1 MREFTA
7 PDTVEVASDDNLAH
21 TVVCHAE
28 HRPDAVLF
36 RRKTDGQWRPVTAAE
51 FHRQVVDLAK
61 GLVASGVEP
70 GDKVALMSCTAYEW
84 TLTDYAIWSAGAVTV
99 PVYETS
105 STHQVEWILSDSGAT
120 VAFAQTDEHAK
131 TIEQARAEAP
141 DVKAVWT
148 FANGAVAELTAAG
161 AEVADEEIRRRV
173 DAVPATALATIVYTS
188 GTTGRPKGCR
198 LTHHNLLHNA
208 RSATRDGLDELLH
221 RPDASTLLFLPLAH
235 VFARII
241 QTLCVEN
248 AVPFGHC
255 GDQKQLL
262 DDLAGFQ
269 PSFIL
274 AVPRVFEKVYNSA
287 ANKAA
292 LDGKGKI
299 FNRAAQA
306 ARDYS
311 RALDTGGPGAALRAK
326 HRLFDMLVYRKLRAV
341 MGGQVRFA
349 VSGGGPLGID
359 LAHFFRGIGLVVL
372 EGYGLTETSPIIS
385 VNLPG
390 AVRLGT
396 VGPPIGGTS
405 VRIADDGEV
414 LVQGPLVFAGYWN
427 NDEATKDSFDD
438 EGWLHTGDLGELDDA
453 GYLRI
458 TGRKKE
464 IIVTA
469 GGKNVSPSVLEDRL
483 RMHPL
488 VSQCMVVGDNR
499 PYIGVLV
506 TLDAEA
512 LPGWLAEHGKQEMS
526 ADDARTDADVRA
538 AIQEAVDD
546 ANEAVSRAE
555 SIKRFRIVPGDWTVE
570 GGQLAAK
577 MSVKRDVVAHEQQ
590 GEIDTLY
597 A

>member
-7 PDTVEVASDDNLAH
+7 PDTVEVPSDDNLAQ
-21 TVVCHAE
+21 TVVRHARQ
-28 HRPDAVLF
+28 RPESVLF
-36 RRKTDGQWRPVTAAE
+36 RRKVDGQWHPVTAAE
-51 FHRQVVDLAK
+51 FHRQVTDLAK

-84 TLTDYAIWSAGAVTV
+84 TLTDYAIWAAGAVTV

-105 STHQVEWILSDSGAT
+105 STHQVEWILSDSGAMI
-120 VAFAQTDEHAK
+120 AFAQTEEHAQ
-131 TIEQARAEAP
+131 TIEKARAEAP
-141 DVKAVWT
+141 GLKAVWT
-148 FANGAVAELTAAG
+148 FANGAVDELTAAG
-161 AEVADEEIRRRV
+161 AEVDDDEIRRRI
-173 DAVPATALATIVYTS
+173 DAVPVTALATIVYTS
-188 GTTGRPKGCR
+188 GTTGRPKGCG

-208 RSATRDGLDELLH
+208 RSATHDGLDELLH

-255 GDQKQLL
+255 ENQKELL
-262 DDLAGFQ
+262 DDLASFQ

-274 AVPRVFEKVYNSA
+274 AVPRVFEKVFNSA
-287 ANKAA
+287 SNKAA

-299 FNRAAQA
+299 FDRAAET
-306 ARDYS
+306 ARAYS
-311 RALDTGGPGAALRAK
+311 RALDSGGPSGGLRVK

-372 EGYGLTETSPIIS
+372 EGYGLTETSPVIS

-390 AVRLGT
+390 EVRLGT
-396 VGPPIGGTS
+396 VGRPIGGTT

-414 LVQGPLVFAGYWN
+414 LVRGPLVFSGYWN
-427 NDEATKDSFDD
+427 DASATEEAFDS
-438 EGWLHTGDLGELDDA
+438 EGWLHTGDLGELDDD

-499 PYIGVLV
+499 PYVGVLV

-512 LPGWLAEHGKQEMS
+512 LPGWLAEHGKAEMS
-526 ADDARTDADVRA
+526 ADDARSDEDVRA
-538 AIQEAVDD
+538 AIQAAVDD
-546 ANEAVSRAE
+546 ANQAVSRAE
-555 SIKRFRIVPGDWTVE
+555 SIRRFRIVPGDWTVE

-577 MSVKRDVVAHEQQ
+577 MSVKRAVVAREQSA
-590 GEIDTLY
+590 EIDALY